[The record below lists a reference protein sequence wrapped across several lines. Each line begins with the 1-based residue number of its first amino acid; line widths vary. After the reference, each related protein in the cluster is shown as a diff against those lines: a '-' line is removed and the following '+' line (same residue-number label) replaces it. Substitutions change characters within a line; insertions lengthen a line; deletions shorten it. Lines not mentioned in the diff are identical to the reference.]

1 MDGTKDRDEQPDG
14 RGAYGEVCGR
24 GCRDS
29 MCLWAPC
36 PKHLDV
42 FNNLEALW
50 ISFRAFYGGFIVEAQ
65 LIQSLTIGDN
75 PISSPS
81 PLPEGGR

>member
-1 MDGTKDRDEQPDG
+1 MNSLME
-14 RGAYGEVCGR
+14 EVLMVRYVGG

-42 FNNLEALW
+42 FNNLEAL
-50 ISFRAFYGGFIVEAQ
+50 
-65 LIQSLTIGDN
+65 
-75 PISSPS
+75 
-81 PLPEGGR
+81 